1 MTKTVSA
8 VRGVKLKHRD
18 GSWWLF
24 IDHHG
29 RRKAKKVGAGKAGK
43 RAAEDAQALIAA
55 QLASGDLSIFSAPDP
70 AVEKVTFRALADEWL
85 RLYPATHTLK
95 PATLTNHA
103 TAIAHLNR
111 AFGSREVAALL
122 PDHVEEF
129 IVTKRRA
136 QGVVGHRKDG
146 FFSEGSMRVTLNT
159 LKLILDRAVRK
170 RLLQV
175 NPVTAAEIEI
185 KQRSKADPLD
195 SEEIARV
202 LEAAVSPLFRTML
215 KFWFCTGLRRGE
227 VLGLKCGDL
236 DLVRGEVAIS
246 RTFSRCTLGTPK
258 TDGATRVVSFQHPVC
273 DPAGGWEPDPE
284 DRELVE
290 ALGALRRDPEAFLWH
305 SHRPFPEDM
314 LGRFWKATLTRAGV
328 RYRTPEQARHSFAST
343 MLSRGAPLLYVQQQ
357 GGWAD
362 AVTVLRHYSKW
373 MPRTRPTAV
382 TQPTATLAQPTL
394 MVVK

>member
-18 GSWWLF
+18 GAWWLYV
-24 IDHHG
+24 DCNG
-29 RRKAKKVGAGKAGK
+29 RRKAKRVGTGKAGK
-43 RAAEDAQALIAA
+43 RAAEDAQAIVAG
-55 QLASGDLSIFSAPDP
+55 QLATGDLSFFNAPDP
-70 AVEKVTFRALADEWL
+70 AAERVTFRALADEWL
-85 RLYPATHTLK
+85 RLYPATHNLK

-111 AFGSREVAALL
+111 AFGNREVTTLL

-129 IVTKRRA
+129 IVAKRRA
-136 QGVVGHRKDG
+136 PTVVGNRKDG

-170 RLLQV
+170 KLLMV
-175 NPVTAAEIEI
+175 NPVTAAEIKI
-185 KQRSKADPLD
+185 RQKSNADPLD
-195 SEEIARV
+195 SDEIARV
-202 LEAAVSPLFRTML
+202 LAAAVSPLFRTML

-227 VLGLKCGDL
+227 LLGLQYGDL
-236 DLVRGEVAIS
+236 DLVRGEVAIR
-246 RTFSRCTLGTPK
+246 RTFSRCELGTPK

-314 LGRFWKATLTRAGV
+314 LGRFWKATLARAGV

-343 MLSRGAPLLYVQQQ
+343 MLSRGAPILYVQEC

-362 AVTVLRHYSKW
+362 ATTLLKHYSKW
-373 MPRTRPTAV
+373 MPRKRPAAV
-382 TQPTATLAQPTL
+382 TQASAIPAQPTL
-394 MVVK
+394 KVVK